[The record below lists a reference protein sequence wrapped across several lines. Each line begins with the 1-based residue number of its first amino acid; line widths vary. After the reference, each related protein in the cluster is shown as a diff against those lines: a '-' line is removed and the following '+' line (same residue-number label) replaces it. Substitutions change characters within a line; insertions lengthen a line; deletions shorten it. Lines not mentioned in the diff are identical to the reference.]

1 MNTPLLGLPL
11 STPLPSKL
19 KNKRVLLVDASSAKR
34 DLRAESMRKLG
45 MEVDCAAD
53 ISEARS
59 WWRADLY
66 SLVLIDMESGLGHR
80 DRFCDDM
87 RRATPPQQ
95 ISFLVGK
102 PGYLADAPNADRAP
116 MVQRSGDQSVR
127 EDIRA
132 ALAADLEGVSQRW
145 GIMEASRRISAV
157 RTLSHARS
165 GATQEKPAPPR
176 DLDTREFKRAA
187 AETRPGETRSA
198 GTKIAETR
206 TLDDL
211 LREELQ

>member
-1 MNTPLLGLPL
+1 MNPPLMELPL
-11 STPLPSKL
+11 SQPPPSKL
-19 KNKRVLLVDASSAKR
+19 KNKRVLLLDTSASMR

-66 SLVLIDMESGLGHR
+66 RLVLIDMESGLGHR
-80 DRFCDDM
+80 DKFCDDM
-87 RRATPPQQ
+87 RRATPSQQ

-102 PGYLADAPNADRAP
+102 PAYLADAPVVEGTPQVPHSGEQAAWAD
-116 MVQRSGDQSVR
+116 VR
-127 EDIRA
+127 T
-132 ALAADLEGVSQRW
+132 ALAAKLPGEGAQRW
-145 GIMEASRRISAV
+145 GILEASQRISAV
-157 RTLSHARS
+157 RSLSHARS
-165 GATQEKPAPPR
+165 QATQERPVPAR
-176 DLDTREFKRAA
+176 DRETGEFKRVA
-187 AETRPGETRSA
+187 AES
-198 GTKIAETR
+198 R